1 MDNDEKWEE
10 PLEENGL
17 TLGPEEYLQREIEKS
32 KSLKVDRLRLKD
44 EIEQLKAQKE
54 ELKEKNY
61 QLQQRIEELN
71 NSIPS
76 SESLKN
82 DLAVKKNFW
91 GLLIIATLFLS
102 ILLLF
107 FRNWNLKR
115 NILNPLEIPWK
126 VFLIRSEGNP
136 MDI

>member
-17 TLGPEEYLQREIEKS
+17 TLGPEESLQREIEKS

-71 NSIPS
+71 NSIPY
-76 SESLKN
+76 SEYLKN
-82 DLAVKKNFW
+82 SLAVKKNFW
-91 GLLIIATLFLS
+91 GLLIIATLFIS
-102 ILLLF
+102 IFLLF
-107 FRNWNLKR
+107 FRN
-115 NILNPLEIPWK
+115 
-126 VFLIRSEGNP
+126 
-136 MDI
+136 

>member
-17 TLGPEEYLQREIEKS
+17 TLGPEESLQREIEKS

-82 DLAVKKNFW
+82 NLTAKNFFW
-91 GLLIIATLFLS
+91 VPLVVA
-102 ILLLF
+102 ILVFSMFLLF
-107 FRNWNLKR
+107 FRN
-115 NILNPLEIPWK
+115 
-126 VFLIRSEGNP
+126 
-136 MDI
+136 

>member
-17 TLGPEEYLQREIEKS
+17 TLGPEESLQREIEKS

-61 QLQQRIEELN
+61 QLQQRVEELN
-71 NSIPS
+71 NSISS

-82 DLAVKKNFW
+82 NPIVKNFFW
-91 GLLIIATLFLS
+91 SPLVFVILVLS
-102 ILLLF
+102 IFLLF
-107 FRNWNLKR
+107 FRN
-115 NILNPLEIPWK
+115 
-126 VFLIRSEGNP
+126 
-136 MDI
+136 

>member
-17 TLGPEEYLQREIEKS
+17 TLGPEESLQREIEKS
-32 KSLKVDRLRLKD
+32 KSLKLDRLRLKD

-71 NSIPS
+71 NSNSS

-82 DLAVKKNFW
+82 NLTAKNFFL
-91 GLLIIATLFLS
+91 GTLVVTILVLS
-102 ILLLF
+102 IFLLF
-107 FRNWNLKR
+107 FRN
-115 NILNPLEIPWK
+115 
-126 VFLIRSEGNP
+126 
-136 MDI
+136 

>member
-17 TLGPEEYLQREIEKS
+17 TLGPEESLQREIEKS

-76 SESLKN
+76 SKSLKN
-82 DLAVKKNFW
+82 GLAVKKNFW
-91 GLLIIATLFLS
+91 GLLIIATLFIS
-102 ILLLF
+102 IFLLF
-107 FRNWNLKR
+107 FRN
-115 NILNPLEIPWK
+115 
-126 VFLIRSEGNP
+126 
-136 MDI
+136 

>member
-17 TLGPEEYLQREIEKS
+17 TLGPEESLQREIEKS

-76 SESLKN
+76 SQSLKN
-82 DLAVKKNFW
+82 NLTTKKFFW
-91 GLLIIATLFLS
+91 SPLVVAILLLS
-102 ILLLF
+102 IFLLF
-107 FRNWNLKR
+107 FRN
-115 NILNPLEIPWK
+115 
-126 VFLIRSEGNP
+126 
-136 MDI
+136 

>member
-17 TLGPEEYLQREIEKS
+17 TLGPEESLQREIEKS

-54 ELKEKNY
+54 KLKEKNC
-61 QLQQRIEELN
+61 QLQQKIEELN

-82 DLAVKKNFW
+82 NLTVKKFFW
-91 GLLIIATLFLS
+91 GLLVVS
-102 ILLLF
+102 ILVPSIFLLF
-107 FRNWNLKR
+107 FRN
-115 NILNPLEIPWK
+115 
-126 VFLIRSEGNP
+126 
-136 MDI
+136 